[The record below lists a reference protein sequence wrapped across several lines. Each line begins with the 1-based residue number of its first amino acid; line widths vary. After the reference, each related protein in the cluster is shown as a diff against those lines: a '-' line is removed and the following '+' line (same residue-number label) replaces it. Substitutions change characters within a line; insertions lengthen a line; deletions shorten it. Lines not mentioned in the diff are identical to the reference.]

1 MNDIKRFHLII
12 LLFCIN
18 TLCSQYQT
26 IRIGSNTDKQISQV
40 QFGVMIAGGASDN
53 DESMRWMLSR
63 VVGGDVLV
71 LRSSG
76 GDAYNK
82 YLYEELGVAVN
93 SVETIIFQDQSASFD
108 PYVLQRL
115 AEAEMVFF
123 AGGNQAKYLEYFRN
137 TPLENILQDKIDK
150 RNIVIGGT
158 SAGAMILGSAYFTAE
173 NGTVYSDE
181 ALKNP
186 FNQYMTLG
194 SDNFLKIPFLE
205 NTIIDTHFDNP
216 DRRGR
221 LVGFLARLFH
231 STGKAHRGI
240 GIDEYTAVAFDQN
253 GMVRIFGEF
262 PVYDDKVYFFRSNCY
277 EPVMPEVIQAGI
289 PLSWSELFMAEVK
302 AFSMDTNSFDL
313 NALDQL
319 PDVASEFFKIEV
331 VNGEMSVEKIFQ
343 NRFCQ
348 PSHIKKPETQRSRI
362 RISKLSPDLYFIHS
376 SKTMKSI
383 SIFTPDGREVRSFP
397 VEMSTDAVLNLDQL
411 TDGLYYVLIVYKDNS
426 VDAAI
431 FDIF

>member
-1 MNDIKRFHLII
+1 MSNIERLHLII
-12 LLFCIN
+12 LLFFIN

-26 IRIGSNTDKQISQV
+26 IRIGSIADKQLSQV
-40 QFGVMIAGGASDN
+40 QFGVMLAGGGSDN

-63 VVGGDVLV
+63 VMGGDVLV
-71 LRSSG
+71 LRASG

-82 YLYEELGVAVN
+82 YFYEDLGVPVN
-93 SVETIIFQDQSASFD
+93 SVETIIFQDRSASFD

-115 AEAEMVFF
+115 EEAEMVFF
-123 AGGNQAKYLEYFRN
+123 AGGNQAKYLEYFRD
-137 TPLENILQDKIDK
+137 TPIESILQDKIDK
-150 RNIVIGGT
+150 RNIVVGGT

-186 FNQYMTLG
+186 FNQYMALG
-194 SDNFLKIPFLE
+194 SDDFLKIPFLE
-205 NTIIDTHFDNP
+205 KTIVDTHFDNP

-221 LVGFLARLFH
+221 LVGFLARLFK

-262 PVYDDKVYFFRSNCY
+262 PEYDDKVYFFRSDCY
-277 EPVMPEVIQAGI
+277 DPVKPEVIQAGV

-319 PDVASEFFKIEV
+319 PAVASEFFKIEV

-348 PSHIKKPETQRSRI
+348 PSHIKKNETQRSRI
-362 RISKLSPDLYFIHS
+362 RISKLSPDHYFINS
-376 SKTMKSI
+376 SKTIKSI
-383 SIFTPDGREVRSFP
+383 SIFTPDGLEVRSYTIK
-397 VEMSTDAVLNLDQL
+397 MSTEAVLNLGQL
-411 TDGLYYVLIVYKDNS
+411 TEGLYYVLIVHKDNS
-426 VDAAI
+426 VDAGI